1 MVRFFALTT
10 GVIGAITVAVPASAC
25 LPPVPEPRLAGESD
39 LAYQARVEKMSR
51 EYEEQRSSRRQ
62 QSALS
67 APILFIAREASTDFY
82 RQEAEKWAASQPKP
96 KPGEPPVPPPP
107 PQVPIP
113 LYFQPVTWIKGM
125 GAPEIFRI
133 ETRRTCGSYSSLGDT
148 RSTGEGTDFLF
159 SAREGPISEN
169 TLIDAIAIDM
179 ITEPELVKL
188 VAAYR

>member
-10 GVIGAITVAVPASAC
+10 GAIGAIIIADPASAC

-39 LAYQARVEKMSR
+39 LAYHARAEKMSR

-67 APILFIAREASTDFY
+67 APILFIAREASADFY
-82 RQEAEKWAASQPKP
+82 RQEAAKWAASQPKP

-113 LYFQPVTWIKGM
+113 LYFQPVTSIKG
-125 GAPEIFRI
+125 ARSPQIFRI
-133 ETRRTCGSYSSLGDT
+133 ETHMACGSYWSLGDT
-148 RSTGEGTDFLF
+148 RSTGEGTYFLF

-169 TLIDAIAIDM
+169 TLIDAIVIDM

-188 VAAYR
+188 VAAHQ